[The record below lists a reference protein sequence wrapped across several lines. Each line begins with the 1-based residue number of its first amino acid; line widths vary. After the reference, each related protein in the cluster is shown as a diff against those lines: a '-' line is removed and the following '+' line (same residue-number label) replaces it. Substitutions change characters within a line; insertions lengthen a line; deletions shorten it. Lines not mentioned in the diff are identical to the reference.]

1 MATAKPIESKADF
14 EAAIA
19 EPTKFVIIYV
29 YEEHVPEGMR
39 ERFQAEAPAF
49 ADKVEHYK
57 LDIAQNAAEA
67 KEKMNLEKVP
77 ALLVYKAG
85 EEVERLYELGEE
97 SMKALAGKLLG

>member
-19 EPTKFVIIYV
+19 EPAKFVVIYV

-39 ERFQAEAPAF
+39 ERFQAQAPAF

-57 LDIAQNAAEA
+57 LDIAQDPAKA
-67 KEKMNLEKVP
+67 KEKMNLEKIP
-77 ALLVYKAG
+77 ALLVYKGG
-85 EEVERLYELGEE
+85 EEVERVYDLGEE
-97 SMKALAGKLLG
+97 SLKALAGKLLG